1 MWGEV
6 SLIGTIII
14 YSCLFLLNHNQCPG
28 YCATDLGF
36 YFRGILGYAYALC
49 EQIHPEI
56 PESPKMSHLVYFC
69 PGIWIWSNWN
79 YLVCLSE
86 CKWGCIVGG
95 RCRKKAIW
103 WMAAIK
109 MKQGRS
115 SSKFVVQDT
124 LPCAEGPY
132 VGSDKLVESRK
143 WITNFGSVRGGQSP
157 VWIIKT
163 LLHHQHCL
171 EKERRQIWTSAQR
184 KTESICTRFPSSQR
198 PSPNT

>member
-1 MWGEV
+1 MSRELCNW
-6 SLIGTIII
+6 S
-14 YSCLFLLNHNQCPG
+14 
-28 YCATDLGF
+28 
-36 YFRGILGYAYALC
+36 GILFQRDPGLC
-49 EQIHPEI
+49 ICSLWTNSPWN
-56 PESPKMSHLVYFC
+56 PRKSKDESP
-69 PGIWIWSNWN
+69 GICLPWYMNLWSNWH
-79 YLVCLSE
+79 YLVCWSE

-124 LPCAEGPY
+124 LPCAEGPC

-157 VWIIKT
+157 LWIIKT

-171 EKERRQIWTSAQR
+171 ETERRQIWTSAQR
-184 KTESICTRFPSSQR
+184 KTESICTHFPSSHR